1 MSKKN
6 YTGWAVLP
14 DGRFVRARTYLGGM
28 FTGNYGDSASD
39 SGTVHFD
46 NTDYLASAGSPTP
59 FTTLIREYNPELY
72 AQLSGLNSNQW
83 GDLLD
88 QYATPSGKEV
98 DMSLLQSDIDS
109 MLDALANYNNEMP
122 LLENYLADARAQIAA
137 ENAAEFAEM
146 DRLLGQQQDLY
157 NAELKGLGDSYDLAR
172 SNLLSQ
178 QYQQNSQLMDTLQ
191 SGMERSRR
199 NALEAGASAGI
210 RIADNINTLLSV
222 QNKQSATSMET
233 ANQLS
238 QMMINQ
244 RNAEAATRR
253 DYSSYLQ
260 ADNAQRS
267 NLRLSANDRA
277 NSLANTNYQA
287 ADQAYL
293 KKEQDFADDNQWNP
307 LYGYRSQLKNKS
319 KYSTGG
325 NE

>member
-1 MSKKN
+1 MARYHYYQRPN
-6 YTGWAVLP
+6 GNTNILGGWAYDMFDWL
-14 DGRFVRARTYLGGM
+14 GLGGIY
-28 FTGNYGDSASD
+28 GNSDAYLDNLNAKYGTNLTESQLNQLMDHYGSRVFKFLG
-39 SGTVHFD
+39 SGEYRFD
-46 NTDYLASAGSPTP
+46 QDAFGNDVEAMLA
-59 FTTLIREYNPELY
+59 
-72 AQLSGLNSNQW
+72 
-83 GDLLD
+83 
-88 QYATPSGKEV
+88 
-98 DMSLLQSDIDS
+98 
-109 MLDALANYNNEMP
+109 ALANEPVKP
-122 LLENYLADARAQIAA
+122 LLEDYLTDARAQIAA

-178 QYQQNSQLMDTLQ
+178 QYQQNAQLMDSLQ

-244 RNAEAATRR
+244 RNAEAAARR

-277 NSLANTNYQA
+277 SSLADTNYQA

-293 KKEQDFADDNQWNP
+293 KKKQDFEDANQWNP
-307 LYGYRSQLKNKS
+307 LYDYRSQLKNNS
-319 KYSTGG
+319 KYSGG
-325 NE
+325 YE